1 MAERV
6 ADDVWLLELG
16 LVFPF
21 GSNGYLVDDGEVTL
35 IDPGLPVNRPSLA
48 SELADAGYDLADVD
62 RTLVTHFDLSHV
74 GGLRS
79 LPADAGPVHL
89 SPDALALARGESRR
103 RHRHHKALYHRVVRR
118 FFGLPDDLTYG
129 TVGDGESVGRFTAYH
144 TPGHNP
150 GHTVYV
156 HDSGVAFLGDLVAER
171 EGELTPPFWL
181 DSYDMRSVTESIR
194 SFVDRTDPFDV
205 AAVAHGNPVR
215 SGGYEALRECA
226 EEL

>member
-6 ADDVWLLELG
+6 ADDVWLLDLG
-16 LVFPF
+16 LVFPL

-48 SELADAGYDLADVD
+48 SELADAGYDLAEVD

-74 GGLRS
+74 GGLRYLS
-79 LPADAGPVHL
+79 SDTGPVYL
-89 SPDALALARGESRR
+89 SPDALALARGEFRR
-103 RHRHHKALYHRVVRR
+103 RHRHHKALYHRLVRR
-118 FFGLPDDLTYG
+118 LFGLPAGLTYE
-129 TVGDGESVGRFTAYH
+129 TVDDGETVGRFTAYH

-156 HDSGVAFLGDLVAER
+156 HDSGVAFLGDLVWER
-171 EGELTPPFWL
+171 AGELTPPFWL

-194 SFVDRTDPFDV
+194 SFADRVDPFAV
-205 AAVAHGNPVR
+205 AAMAHGEPIR
-215 SGGYEALRECA
+215 AGGYDALRECA
-226 EEL
+226 REL